1 MEFLVIA
8 FDKVGDQALARRLAV
23 REEHLRAAR
32 QTVEAGKMLI
42 GGAITDDAGR
52 MVGSM
57 TVVSFPDRSGFDNW
71 LQGVPYMREGI
82 WDRVEVHP
90 YQTAVLRGR

>member
-8 FDKVGDQALARRLAV
+8 FDKVGEQALARRLAV
-23 REEHLRAAR
+23 REDHLRAAR
-32 QTVEAGKMLI
+32 RTVEAGTMLI
-42 GGAITDDAGR
+42 GGAITDDTGR
-52 MVGSM
+52 MIGSM
-57 TVVSFPDRSGFDNW
+57 TVVSFPDRCGFDSW

-90 YQTAVLRGR
+90 YQIAVLQGR